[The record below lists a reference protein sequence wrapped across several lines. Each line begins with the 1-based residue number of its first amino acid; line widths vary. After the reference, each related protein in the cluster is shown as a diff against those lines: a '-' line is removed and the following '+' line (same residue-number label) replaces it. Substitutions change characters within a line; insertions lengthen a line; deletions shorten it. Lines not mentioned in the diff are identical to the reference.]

1 MKSFAD
7 RLVAAIRDKN
17 SVLMVG
23 IDPRLELLPPEVL
36 RAAEEP
42 GGSSLEIAE
51 RALTRFGCDIIEAV
65 APYAVAVKPQ
75 LAYFE
80 PYGSHGLRAYEAVV
94 AAARKA
100 GLLVVADGKRN
111 DIGPTAEAYAA
122 AFLGAESPMAADAVT
137 VNPYL
142 GEDGVEPF
150 LSLARE
156 YGKGIFVLVKTSN
169 PSSGQFQDLVADGRP
184 IYEHVAAAVER
195 WSTPHGESG
204 YGPAGAVVGA
214 TYPEQLRQL
223 RTAMPHAV
231 FLVPGFGAQGGTAD
245 DVVGAFDE
253 NGLGA
258 VVNSSRQ
265 VIFAY
270 RDAGWQGTDYREAL
284 AAAART
290 ARDQLNAA
298 LQRAG
303 RGPAGKA

>member
-1 MKSFAD
+1 MK
-7 RLVAAIRDKN
+7 
-17 SVLMVG
+17 
-23 IDPRLELLPPEVL
+23 
-36 RAAEEP
+36 
-42 GGSSLEIAE
+42 
-51 RALTRFGCDIIEAV
+51 RFGCDIVEAV

-80 PYGSHGLRAYEAVV
+80 PYGSYGLRAYETIV
-94 AAARKA
+94 AAAREA

-111 DIGPTAEAYAA
+111 DIGSTAEAYAA
-122 AFLGAESPMAADAVT
+122 AFLGEESPLAADAVT
-137 VNPYL
+137 VNAYL
-142 GEDGVEPF
+142 GEDGVAPF
-150 LSLARE
+150 LALARE
-156 YGKGIFVLVKTSN
+156 HGKGIFVLVKTSN

-184 IYEHVAAAVER
+184 IYEHVAAAVEQ
-195 WSTPHGESG
+195 WSTPVGESG

-270 RDAGWQGTDYREAL
+270 RDAGWQGADYREAQ
-284 AAAART
+284 AAAACT
-290 ARDQLNAA
+290 ARIN
-298 LQRAG
+298 
-303 RGPAGKA
+303 

>member
-1 MKSFAD
+1 MKPFAD
-7 RLVAAIRDKN
+7 RLAAAIREKN

-23 IDPRLELLPPEVL
+23 IDPRLDLLPPSVL
-36 RAAEEP
+36 WAAEEA
-42 GGSSLEIAE
+42 GGSFLEVAE
-51 RALTRFGCDIIEAV
+51 RALTQFGLDIVEAV
-65 APYAVAVKPQ
+65 APFAVAVKPQ

-80 PYGSHGLRAYEAVV
+80 PYGSYGMRAYETIV
-94 AAARKA
+94 AAAREA

-111 DIGPTAEAYAA
+111 DIGSTAEAYAA
-122 AFLGAESPMAADAVT
+122 AFLGEASPLTADAVT
-137 VNPYL
+137 VNAYL
-142 GEDGVEPF
+142 GDDGVEPF
-150 LSLARE
+150 LLQARE
-156 YGKGIFVLVKTSN
+156 HGKGIFVLVKTSN
-169 PSSGQFQDLVADGRP
+169 PSSGQFQDLVAAGRP
-184 IYEHVAAAVER
+184 IYEHVAAAVEH
-195 WSTPHGESG
+195 WSTPIGESG

-214 TYPEQLRQL
+214 TYPEQLGQL
-223 RTAMPHAV
+223 RASMPHAV

-270 RDAGWQGTDYREAL
+270 RNAEWQGVDHREAQ

-290 ARDQLNAA
+290 ARDQLNEA

-303 RGPAGKA
+303 RGPAVS